1 MGNWKGAYGALE
13 TEAEV
18 RGTHGLPPR
27 SFSGQV
33 LGIIVVKLDYP
44 KLPGNVANASTFDFP
59 VLYEE
64 VDFEIEQLFAGDP
77 AIKQMVVD
85 AARKLEARGV
95 RAIIGACGYF
105 AHFQKDVAAA
115 VDVPVFMSSLCQLP
129 VIKSGFAQE
138 GSIAVFCADGSS
150 LNDALLANVGSDMSR
165 LVVQN
170 VGSLESFAPIR
181 WGYHE
186 LDNGKLTDDLCTL
199 ARGLCSE
206 HPEVKAILLECSD
219 LPPYA
224 AAIQKATGLPV
235 FDFITLANWVASA
248 VVQKTYTGWF

>member
-33 LGIIVVKLDYP
+33 LGIIAVKLDYP
-44 KLPGNVANASTFDFP
+44 KLPGNVANACTFDYP
-59 VLYEE
+59 VCYEV

-77 AIKQMVVD
+77 AIKQMVID
-85 AARKLEARGV
+85 AARKLEAQGV

-105 AHFQKDVAAA
+105 AHFQRDVAAA

-129 VIKSGFAQE
+129 VIKAGFAQE

-150 LNDALLANVGSDMSR
+150 LNDELLANVGSDTSR

-170 VGSLESFAPIR
+170 VGDLESFAPIR
-181 WGYHE
+181 WGHHE

-235 FDFITLANWVASA
+235 FDFITLANWVAGA
-248 VVQKTYTGWF
+248 VLQKTYIGWF

>member
-1 MGNWKGAYGALE
+1 
-13 TEAEV
+13 
-18 RGTHGLPPR
+18 
-27 SFSGQV
+27 
-33 LGIIVVKLDYP
+33 
-44 KLPGNVANASTFDFP
+44 
-59 VLYEE
+59 
-64 VDFEIEQLFAGDP
+64 
-77 AIKQMVVD
+77 
-85 AARKLEARGV
+85 
-95 RAIIGACGYF
+95 
-105 AHFQKDVAAA
+105 
-115 VDVPVFMSSLCQLP
+115 MSSLCQLP
-129 VIKSGFAQE
+129 VIKAGFAQE

-224 AAIQKATGLPV
+224 SAIQKATGLPV
-235 FDFITLANWVASA
+235 FDFITMANWVAGA